1 MQPPR
6 LSPGLTPM
14 RLLLLGL
21 TVLYIFWHISLS
33 GAILTAADMETSR
46 RLSSL
51 ARWTVGLGGCSG
63 DHGAGQAPKSA
74 AESSAPT
81 PALKMEVEKPRFD
94 PAMTAP
100 EPPKAPR
107 GSLDY

>member
-1 MQPPR
+1 
-6 LSPGLTPM
+6 M

-21 TVLYIFWHISLS
+21 TVLHIFWHISLS
-33 GAILTAADMETSR
+33 GAILTAADLETSR

-51 ARWTVGLGGCSG
+51 ARWTVGFGGCSG
-63 DHGAGQAPKSA
+63 DHGAGQVPKPA

-94 PAMTAP
+94 PAMTGP